1 MTTTAGTQPF
11 PTTTTRRG
19 TTRWEA
25 TSGLAFVV
33 FFLGSVAVS
42 SPPADN
48 APDSRWIADYT
59 GHGNQAG
66 HLATGLLLVLAGLS
80 LLAFLTGIW
89 RRIADADDTR
99 SLNPLPIVVAAVS
112 ASCIAAGGIVMGA
125 VSGAELTGSHPLP
138 AADVLRFSN
147 DLGFALAGVAGML
160 AAGLSVAVLSIQG
173 YRLGLIGPKARFA
186 GIAVAVI
193 LLASIAFFPII
204 ALLIWVAVTAIRSLR
219 SARPEPV

>member
-1 MTTTAGTQPF
+1 MTTTARTEP
-11 PTTTTRRG
+11 PSTLTTRRG
-19 TTRWEA
+19 TSRWEA

-42 SPPADN
+42 NPPADN
-48 APDSRWIADYT
+48 APDSRWIASYT

-89 RRIADADDTR
+89 RRMAGADGTR

-112 ASCIAAGGIVMGA
+112 AACIAAGGIAMGA

-138 AADVLRFSN
+138 GADVLRFSN

-160 AAGLSVAVLSIQG
+160 AAGLSVAGLSIQG
-173 YRLGLIGPKARFA
+173 YRLGLIGRKARFS
-186 GIAVAVI
+186 GIAVGVI

-204 ALLIWVAVTAIRSLR
+204 ALLIWVVVTAIQSLR
-219 SARPEPV
+219 QRAPDSM

>member
-1 MTTTAGTQPF
+1 MTTTAETRP
-11 PTTTTRRG
+11 PSTRTTRRDIS
-19 TTRWEA
+19 RWEA
-25 TSGLAFVV
+25 LSGLAFVV
-33 FFLGSVAVS
+33 FFVGSVAAS
-42 SPPADN
+42 NPPANN
-48 APDSRWIADYT
+48 APDSRWIAAYT

-89 RRIADADDTR
+89 QRMAAADGTR
-99 SLNPLPIVVAAVS
+99 NLNPLPIVVAAVS

-125 VSGAELTGSHPLP
+125 ISGAELTGSYPLP
-138 AADVLRFSN
+138 GADILRFSN

-160 AAGLSVAVLSIQG
+160 AAGLSVAGLSIQG
-173 YRLGLIGPKARFA
+173 YRLGLIGRRARFA
-186 GIAVAVI
+186 GIAVGVI

-219 SARPEPV
+219 SVHP